1 MRTQESDTGKQASP
15 TERRHT
21 NPRRVSPANSVTLRH
36 HRLAREASARRSNG
50 SSPAQNASSND
61 LSPRQNSSG
70 DSRET
75 TTSDPKKW
83 FDQSNQNPT
92 ATYSNAMDVD
102 PPFFQRESDSSNEDP
117 GLLYPP
123 PRPNMLGRATAHSSS
138 AEDYRSVIDDLT
150 IEIQKLK
157 EELKHYKQQGP
168 DMLRKDK
175 LFEIKVHDLP
185 RRKKRELE
193 ATLRDF
199 ASGLHGSPQSS
210 SRNVSRRANV
220 PSGSGSKHAS
230 SSSGSNA
237 RPVDSAY
244 ASMSTGAN
252 SSGTSLGKTSMRRAA
267 KASEQK
273 VENYLR
279 DIPEGLYPRHMAI
292 TDKERKN
299 IVVRRLEQL
308 FTGKI
313 NNRNGRQ
320 NGFAMPQATP
330 VVTETA
336 QSSHGAAGSASQPTQ
351 QTIHQ
356 PPNLLA
362 EPSREARIL
371 SSDRQSGHRGK
382 KSGSGDNGSAS
393 NSNGDQTESGG
404 NGNGSGSGNGASSGS
419 GTNTS
424 PPDQTLPEQRPTRP
438 KDLDPDRVQVPSEN
452 MAYIRHLGLVPP
464 DLLPDIPQDADVA
477 PDAEG
482 WVYLNLLCNLAQL
495 HMINVTPSFVRSA
508 VSEIS
513 TKFQLSPD
521 GRKIRWRGG
530 TEGTKLS
537 SESSADSSEKSLQ
550 TDGTDGAQDDI
561 RKKRQKTGRS
571 TEESA
576 GTSSKQNSKFGPQI
590 STSSKSFHYKPLF
603 VRQGSSRGEDSMDG
617 TLSSF
622 GPVEESNVGDSG
634 WGQSGSGATGNRKKR
649 RHDGAIIYYSG
660 APFCTDLS
668 GDTGDTS
675 PTTYMMSSGQDQD
688 TTETSTQPETR
699 PLAIRSSSG
708 SKLDYRPLSVSNL
721 SALDSKM
728 DIDTDDTPGITSDT
742 GEDSSES
749 DTEFPWSGDEQYLNI
764 HPLEPCGLGGVLP
777 DDHFMVVVTTKRPKE
792 DMQFKIPG
800 SSFADVTDNII
811 CRLATM
817 STSSPAPMVPSRKP
831 SASGLPARELEIEYT
846 SGRIKRLNPVP
857 LPPPAI
863 FFPPFSSSSSASE
876 ADDIMLAGNDDSDF
890 DGSSSQELV
899 SRQANPHHSD
909 GYPEGHLSS
918 GDEDGEDLD
927 AEAEER
933 MFDVGETEGG
943 LILDPLSR
951 LPRHS
956 IGSEIVA
963 PGTARN
969 GSRSL
974 SLEAAPPNDSSSAAT
989 AGKAGSDVE
998 SSSDSS

>member
-1 MRTQESDTGKQASP
+1 MPTQESDTAQQASP

-50 SSPAQNASSND
+50 SSPPQHDRSND

-117 GLLYPP
+117 SLLYPP
-123 PRPNMLGRATAHSSS
+123 PRPNMLGHATAHSSS
-138 AEDYRSVIDDLT
+138 ADDYRSVIDDLT
-150 IEIQKLK
+150 VEIQKLK

-175 LFEIKVHDLP
+175 LFEIKVHGLP

-199 ASGLHGSPQSS
+199 AAGLPGSPQSS
-210 SRNVSRRANV
+210 SRNMSRRADV

-267 KASEQK
+267 KVSEQK

-279 DIPEGLYPRHMAI
+279 DIPEGLYPRHMAL
-292 TDKERKN
+292 TDKERKK

-313 NNRNGRQ
+313 NNCNGRQ
-320 NGFAMPQATP
+320 NRFAMPQATP

-336 QSSHGAAGSASQPTQ
+336 QSSHGVAGSASQPTQ
-351 QTIHQ
+351 KTIHQ
-356 PPNLLA
+356 PPYLLA
-362 EPSREARIL
+362 ESSREARIL
-371 SSDRQSGHRGK
+371 STDRQSGGK

-404 NGNGSGSGNGASSGS
+404 NGNCASSGS
-419 GTNTS
+419 GTNAS

-537 SESSADSSEKSLQ
+537 SESSADSSEKSPQ
-550 TDGTDGAQDDI
+550 TDDTDAVQDGN

-576 GTSSKQNSKFGPQI
+576 GTSSKQNSKFGPQV

-603 VRQGSSRGEDSMDG
+603 VRQGSSRGEASMDG

-622 GPVEESNVGDSG
+622 GPVEESNVGESG
-634 WGQSGSGATGNRKKR
+634 WGKSGSGATGNRKKR

-675 PTTYMMSSGQDQD
+675 PTTYMMSSGQDQE
-688 TTETSTQPETR
+688 TTEASTQSEAR

-721 SALDSKM
+721 SALDSNM
-728 DIDTDDTPGITSDT
+728 DIDTEDSLEITSDA
-742 GEDSSES
+742 GDSSSES
-749 DTEFPWSGDEQYLNI
+749 DMEFPWSGGQQYLDI

-792 DMQFKIPG
+792 DTQFKIPG
-800 SSFADVTDNII
+800 SSFSDVTDNII

-817 STSSPAPMVPSRKP
+817 STSSPAPMPSSRKP
-831 SASGLPARELEIEYT
+831 SATGLPARELEIEYT

-863 FFPPFSSSSSASE
+863 FFPPFSSGSSASE
-876 ADDIMLAGNDDSDF
+876 ADDILLAGDDDSDF
-890 DGSSSQELV
+890 DDSTSQELV

-927 AEAEER
+927 AEAEDR
-933 MFDVGETEGG
+933 MFDIGETEGG
-943 LILDPLSR
+943 LILDPLPR
-951 LPRHS
+951 LPRQS
-956 IGSEIVA
+956 IDSEVVA

-989 AGKAGSDVE
+989 AGKADSGME